1 MNRGMETPYDARLR
15 ETRELL
21 ELYGQADAREIKRAL
36 LEALTERE
44 QALQKRAADHCRRCG
59 EQR

>member
-1 MNRGMETPYDARLR
+1 MDRGIETPYDARLR

-21 ELYGQADAREIKRAL
+21 ELYGRADAREIKRAL

-44 QALQKRAADHCRRCG
+44 QALQRRAADHCRRCG
-59 EQR
+59 GQR